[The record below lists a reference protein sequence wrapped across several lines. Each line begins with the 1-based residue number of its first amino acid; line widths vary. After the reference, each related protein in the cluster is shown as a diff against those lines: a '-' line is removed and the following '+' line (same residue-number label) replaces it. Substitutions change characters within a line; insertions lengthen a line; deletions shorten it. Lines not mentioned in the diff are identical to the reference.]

1 MLNSPQDVLAAW
13 LDGVNA
19 GEADRVLALYA
30 QGSVLVPTFSE
41 KILNDRV
48 GIEAYFLGL
57 SKRGVSKVTLK
68 DGTLNVL
75 ELANGVFALA
85 GLYDWKF
92 QDGELVEAR
101 FTYTVNIHKASPI
114 THHHSS
120 VLPRSHS

>member
-19 GEADRVLALYA
+19 GEADRVLELYA

-57 SKRGVSKVTLK
+57 SKRGVSISSTDSIAVC
-68 DGTLNVL
+68 DGMLPKMRPDS
-75 ELANGVFALA
+75 A
-85 GLYDWKF
+85 
-92 QDGELVEAR
+92 DGYQIGR
-101 FTYTVNIHKASPI
+101 
-114 THHHSS
+114 
-120 VLPRSHS
+120 RRG